1 MRRGLRLLLD
11 GEEGVEVVAET
22 DDLATA
28 LRQVFL
34 LRPGVLV
41 VDLSMSNQSTIDAI
55 RLLRREVPG
64 TGIVVLTMEASR
76 IFAQAALDAG
86 AVGFVLKQ
94 AAEGE
99 LGPAVRSAATGVR
112 YVSPRLTAG
121 RRVVPG

>member
-1 MRRGLRLLLD
+1 MRRSLRLLLD

-22 DDLATA
+22 DDLARA
-28 LRQVFL
+28 LRHVFI
-34 LRPGVLV
+34 LRPRVFV
-41 VDLSMSNQSTIDAI
+41 VDLSMSNRSSVDAI

-64 TGIVVLTMEASR
+64 TEVVVLTMEASR

-94 AAEGE
+94 AAEAE
-99 LGPAVRSAATGVR
+99 LGPAVRSAAGGLR

-121 RRVVPG
+121 QS